1 MRRIKNVIALSMGAL
16 LWAGAGAWAQ
26 HAPGS
31 VPQSTQSSG
40 MQSPASQ
47 PQSTS
52 ATDKPGKP
60 KKWSGK
66 LVDAPCMMK
75 ALNTFAAS
83 TQQNASP
90 DVPHF
95 LGGPSEPVQYA
106 GGGAQQPQMP
116 GGQGRQ
122 QSPNMPVG
130 QQGQNPNMGPNE
142 TAQMQGA
149 AMIDNAAKQC
159 AATPSTTS
167 FGLALGDGQVIKFDG
182 DGDSKASQAVKDV
195 ELEPGKAVKATIK
208 GIDQGSG
215 SVQVASVE
223 IKHKGKGKHAT

>member
-1 MRRIKNVIALSMGAL
+1 MRRIKDVIALSMGAL
-16 LWAGAGAWAQ
+16 LWGGAGAWAQ

-60 KKWSGK
+60 QKWSGK

-90 DVPHF
+90 NVPHF
-95 LGGPSEPVQYA
+95 LGVLHNRFSTPAAAPSSHRCRAVRA
-106 GGGAQQPQMP
+106 GSS
-116 GGQGRQ
+116 RL
-122 QSPNMPVG
+122 
-130 QQGQNPNMGPNE
+130 
-142 TAQMQGA
+142 T
-149 AMIDNAAKQC
+149 C
-159 AATPSTTS
+159 R
-167 FGLALGDGQVIKFDG
+167 LG
-182 DGDSKASQAVKDV
+182 SRVKIRTWV
-195 ELEPGKAVKATIK
+195 RTK
-208 GIDQGSG
+208 
-215 SVQVASVE
+215 
-223 IKHKGKGKHAT
+223 